1 MKRILVSVLFIT
13 LAAALA
19 VAQTRGRRTSGNR
32 ARPAAAGVEQA
43 LLDAERQ
50 FSEAFKNRDQ
60 QTLSLLLADNFIFT
74 DEEGQVFDKSKYIQ
88 AIASVQVESYKL
100 DDLAARVSGTTGVV
114 TGLWTGKMTVAGKPA
129 SSAVR
134 FTDTFVKRVN
144 RWVVLA
150 SHESR
155 LPPKG
160 PDMSKAVTTPSGLKY
175 IDEVVG
181 TGDSPK
187 TGQTVTVNYTGWLEN
202 GTKFDSSFDHGG
214 PFSFQI
220 GIDPIIRGWV
230 EGLMTMKVGGKRR
243 LIIPPQLG
251 YGARGAG
258 GVIPPNATL
267 IFEVELLGVK

>member
-1 MKRILVSVLFIT
+1 MKRILPFVLFIT
-13 LAAALA
+13 LAATLTM
-19 VAQTRGRRTSGNR
+19 AQSRGRRAAGNR
-32 ARPAAAGVEQA
+32 ARTPAVSAEQS
-43 LLDAERQ
+43 LLAAERQ
-50 FSEAFKNRDQ
+50 YSEAFKNRDRQ
-60 QTLSLLLADNFIFT
+60 ALDLMIDADFIFT
-74 DEEGQVFDKSKYIQ
+74 DEEGKVYDKAKYIQ
-88 AIASVQVESYKL
+88 EIASMQVESYKL

-114 TGLWTGKMTVAGKPA
+114 TGLWTGKMTVAGKDA

-134 FTDTFVKRVN
+134 FTDTFVKRLN

-160 PDMSKAVTTPSGLKY
+160 PDMSKAVTTASGLKY

-187 TGQTVTVNYTGWLEN
+187 PGQTVTVQYTGWLEN
-202 GTKFDSSFDHGG
+202 GTKFDSSYDHGEA
-214 PFSFQI
+214 FSFRI

-230 EGLMTMKVGGKRR
+230 EGLMTMKIGGKRR